1 MKKSIF
7 IILAVTIAFFSCNR
21 PESKR
26 ENLQNSISE
35 FSKKHVDLDI
45 VTYFPEAY
53 TEVQTD
59 SIIANTFKVSIK
71 NYTKMD
77 SEIFINSETIE
88 EKTRRNYHRVF
99 ESEINIVLASKEL
112 FHTTINAEDF
122 KDHSQPDFWNNATL
136 QHAWVD
142 QEASNNKEVNLG
154 ISFINPKSNAYK
166 LFELVVNTEGKQI
179 INLIEEH
186 G

>member
-1 MKKSIF
+1 MKKPIF
-7 IILAVTIAFFSCNR
+7 IILLVTIAFFSCNR
-21 PESKR
+21 LESKR
-26 ENLQNSISE
+26 ENLQNSISK
-35 FSKKHVDLDI
+35 FSKKHVDLNV
-45 VTYFPEAY
+45 VTYYPEAY

-71 NYTKMD
+71 NYSKMD
-77 SEIFINSETIE
+77 SKILMNSETIE
-88 EKTRRNYHRVF
+88 EKTKINYHRVF
-99 ESEINIVLASKEL
+99 ESEITISLASKNL
-112 FHTTINAEDF
+112 FQTTISAENF
-122 KDHSQPDFWNNATL
+122 KNDKQPDFWNNATL

-179 INLIEEH
+179 INLIEER